1 MTLNGAI
8 NFNETNDYTVFTMNS
23 TNAGMYCA
31 VLPKNNSGN
40 YNMLVDLHMKSLFDE
55 VNSGS
60 KSKDDLV
67 NVISEEYGKIKN
79 KYNDA
84 ILVIPMFDEA
94 NYINIINTN
103 DKQKMFDEVKK
114 IGAITSEIYKNLIE
128 SGIEKQKIDQKIII
142 LEKDENDKK
151 FVLWLEEQMPNFVD
165 GVAMNELD
173 GINVN
178 SNVSEPVVEVPNIF
192 GEPVVAEAAIPV
204 VETPVVEPV
213 VEAPAVEPVAVSES
227 VAEVPNIFGEQPV
240 METPVQQPV
249 MPQPVVETP
258 VQQPVV
264 GAPAVA
270 EPQPVQS
277 VELNDNLQQAPV
289 ANVAPVEEQVV
300 GEEEEQSPKKKNGF
314 VNLAVLLGM
323 LVVVTIVSIELG
335 KFLYN
340 TYGV

>member
-8 NFNETNDYTVFTMNS
+8 NFNETNDYTIFTMNS

-67 NVISEEYGKIKN
+67 NVISEEYGRIKN

-94 NYINIINTN
+94 NYVNIINTN

-165 GVAMNELD
+165 GVAMNELEVA
-173 GINVN
+173 NVN

-192 GEPVVAEAAIPV
+192 GEPVVAEAA
-204 VETPVVEPV
+204 TPVVEPV

-249 MPQPVVETP
+249 VET
-258 VQQPVV
+258 
-264 GAPAVA
+264 PAVA

>member
-8 NFNETNDYTVFTMNS
+8 NFNETNDYTIFTMNS

-67 NVISEEYGKIKN
+67 NVISEEYGRIKN

-94 NYINIINTN
+94 NYVNIINTN

-165 GVAMNELD
+165 GVAMNELEVA
-173 GINVN
+173 NVN
-178 SNVSEPVVEVPNIF
+178 SNVSEPVVVEVPNIF
-192 GEPVVAEAAIPV
+192 G
-204 VETPVVEPV
+204 EPV

-227 VAEVPNIFGEQPV
+227 VTEVPNIFGEQPV